1 MTTHVSAGSPV
12 WFRKVTEETVAVG
25 VNQKTEWT
33 VGVGV
38 ESKEEMDEGKTFAD
52 LNRHVD

>member
-1 MTTHVSAGSPV
+1 M
-12 WFRKVTEETVAVG
+12 AVG